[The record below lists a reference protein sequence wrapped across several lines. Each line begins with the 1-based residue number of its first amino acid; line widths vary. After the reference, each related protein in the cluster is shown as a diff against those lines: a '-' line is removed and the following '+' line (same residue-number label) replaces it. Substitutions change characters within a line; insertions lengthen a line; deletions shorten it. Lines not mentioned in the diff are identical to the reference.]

1 MGLYC
6 SLSRTEKSARA
17 TPDVWNGISNG
28 WPYGVEVEIHYWH
41 RSYNGIHGLMRDL
54 YYARGG
60 TDPEFNCK
68 VIDLNKEELR
78 ALAFSA
84 VEGFLDSDYYFEGS
98 DSDIRHDTIGKLLEA
113 IKECEEWLD
122 AGWYISYSCCA

>member
-17 TPDVWNGISNG
+17 TPDVWNGVSNG
-28 WPYGVEVEIHYWH
+28 VPYGTEKEIHYWH

-84 VEGFLDSDYYFEGS
+84 VEGFLEGGYS
-98 DSDIRHDTIGKLLEA
+98 FDPAPVGQDTIGQFLEA

-122 AGWYISYSCCA
+122 AGWYINYSCCA